1 MADRF
6 RTLEGPATGE
16 FRAKGSRHLG
26 FVFPVST
33 AEEAILHVETLR
45 RAHVGAVHTCFAYRL
60 GADGAVWRASDD
72 GEPAHSA
79 GTPILG
85 VLRSRELT
93 HVVAAVV
100 RYFGGT
106 KLGIP
111 GLIEAYREAT
121 VAALAGASIVERD
134 VLVCCTIEFP
144 FYRIGEVMR
153 LVKQWNGTPG
163 APDFTGSTARL
174 EVYLPQSQHAG
185 AAASLAPLAAFGV
198 RASFQQAPL

>member
-6 RTLEGPATGE
+6 RTLKAPVSGE

-33 AEEAILHVETLR
+33 AEEALQHVETLR
-45 RAHVGAVHTCFAYRL
+45 RAHVGAVHCCFAYRI

-93 HVVAAVV
+93 QVVAAVV

-106 KLGIP
+106 KLGVP

-121 VAALAGASIVERD
+121 LSALSDAEIVERE
-134 VLVCCTIEFP
+134 VRVRCMLSFP
-144 FYRIGEVMR
+144 FERIGDIMR
-153 LVKQWNGTPG
+153 LVKTWNGTPG
-163 APDFTGSTARL
+163 APEFTGTIARL
-174 EVYLPQSQHAG
+174 DVHLPRAHQAA
-185 AAASLAPLAAFGV
+185 AAASLAPLAPFGV
-198 RASFQQAPL
+198 QARFEPVPL

>member
-1 MADRF
+1 
-6 RTLEGPATGE
+6 
-16 FRAKGSRHLG
+16 
-26 FVFPVST
+26 
-33 AEEAILHVETLR
+33 
-45 RAHVGAVHTCFAYRL
+45 
-60 GADGAVWRASDD
+60 
-72 GEPAHSA
+72 
-79 GTPILG
+79 

-121 VAALAGASIVERD
+121 VAALAGAIIVERD
-134 VLVCCTIEFP
+134 VLVRCTIEFP
-144 FYRIGEVMR
+144 FDRIGEVMR

-174 EVYLPQSQHAG
+174 EVYLPQSQHPG
-185 AAASLAPLAAFGV
+185 AASSLAPLAASGV